1 MKRRR
6 FATVSFFFF
15 GSVVARRA
23 KELGRVPENRNA
35 DWRGTNNA
43 SLRSRAH
50 RKRCEKLG
58 IDRSTRLGGG
68 RNGAVAATRIERV
81 TMCPD
86 AERSR
91 GRRTSI
97 CICAAKRCA
106 SAFCA
111 DCAPANTVRY
121 CSTLAMA
128 PARAPR
134 RRCATPRPNRRA
146 RVSTPLLGRPALAS
160 RRSAVTPPAA
170 RVQNSARWR
179 GRRLCFTLTRKLFNC
194 RAPTPGTPQSA
205 LRPRGRA
212 KSQLGGKFATG
223 RQEFGGKTVYGS
235 FKPCFLSRGPGKSGR
250 SLFIKVRTSSLAKIW
265 TNDREPA
272 LLRARA

>member
-43 SLRSRAH
+43 SARSRAH

-134 RRCATPRPNRRA
+134 RRCATPRHESRA
-146 RVSTPLLGRPALAS
+146 SQD
-160 RRSAVTPPAA
+160 SAAA
-170 RVQNSARWR
+170 RKAGARLAPLRRDSA
-179 GRRLCFTLTRKLFNC
+179 C
-194 RAPTPGTPQSA
+194 RA
-205 LRPRGRA
+205 
-212 KSQLGGKFATG
+212 
-223 RQEFGGKTVYGS
+223 
-235 FKPCFLSRGPGKSGR
+235 GP
-250 SLFIKVRTSSLAKIW
+250 
-265 TNDREPA
+265 E
-272 LLRARA
+272 

>member
-1 MKRRR
+1 MRYGVWFRVRYEEKTIRDGQLLLLW
-6 FATVSFFFF
+6 F
-15 GSVVARRA
+15 GSGAPRERTWTRSG
-23 KELGRVPENRNA
+23 KENRNA

-50 RKRCEKLG
+50 RKRGEKLG

-128 PARAPR
+128 PARSPR
-134 RRCATPRPNRRA
+134 RRCATPRHESRA
-146 RVSTPLLGRPALAS
+146 SLDA
-160 RRSAVTPPAA
+160 AA
-170 RVQNSARWR
+170 RKAGARLAPLRRDSA
-179 GRRLCFTLTRKLFNC
+179 C
-194 RAPTPGTPQSA
+194 RA
-205 LRPRGRA
+205 
-212 KSQLGGKFATG
+212 
-223 RQEFGGKTVYGS
+223 
-235 FKPCFLSRGPGKSGR
+235 GP
-250 SLFIKVRTSSLAKIW
+250 
-265 TNDREPA
+265 E
-272 LLRARA
+272 

>member
-1 MKRRR
+1 M
-6 FATVSFFFF
+6 
-15 GSVVARRA
+15 RRA

-128 PARAPR
+128 PARAPC
-134 RRCATPRPNRRA
+134 RRCATRATSRA

-160 RRSAVTPPAA
+160 RRSAGTPPAA
-170 RVQNSARWR
+170 RVQNSGRWR

-194 RAPTPGTPQSA
+194 RAPTPA
-205 LRPRGRA
+205 LLINRRFAHGRA